1 MTQLILLLQQIN
13 IEEKLKKSPDSGYQ
27 IGVLIGSFLP
37 FLLLVIVA
45 YYMYYHEKKADLK
58 K

>member
-1 MTQLILLLQQIN
+1 MTQLIILLQQIN

-45 YYMYYHEKKADLK
+45 YYMYYRAKKADLK